1 VYGKSEQKAFGN
13 SEHMPAE
20 KYARVPDSVLW
31 DVGLS
36 LAARCV
42 YGLLA
47 RFAFQG
53 TTVRIGQRRI
63 AKRLGIHLETVNKA
77 IHDLEDRGHIATR
90 GAGNTRRIYH
100 LTSPVFG
107 KKQRA
112 GVEEVVD
119 SPSGV
124 PRLASTGR

>member
-1 VYGKSEQKAFGN
+1 MADRMRLNRAPTTLEPHSLESVYYVYGKSEQKAFGN

-63 AKRLGIHLETVNKA
+63 AKL
-77 IHDLEDRGHIATR
+77 
-90 GAGNTRRIYH
+90 
-100 LTSPVFG
+100 
-107 KKQRA
+107 
-112 GVEEVVD
+112 
-119 SPSGV
+119 
-124 PRLASTGR
+124 